1 MNLQERLDIVSGR
14 QQHQKGKHDFASTL
28 KLIETF
34 LATNESRSRSTRFVA
49 PGSHSNHLDV
59 SQFTS
64 DAPARSK
71 PSTSSRNISVPPTL
85 DVRSLIEGT
94 ARTELLRLNISEL
107 RQSVLRLLEN
117 SYYIIYISF
126 PYFI

>member
-14 QQHQKGKHDFASTL
+14 QQHHKGKQDFASTL

-49 PGSHSNHLDV
+49 PGLSSNHLDV
-59 SQFTS
+59 SQSTS
-64 DAPARSK
+64 DAPSRPK
-71 PSTSSRNISVPPTL
+71 PSTSSRNISVPPTP
-85 DVRSLIEGT
+85 DVRSLIEDT

-117 SYYIIYISF
+117 SYYLNYIF
-126 PYFI
+126 FLI